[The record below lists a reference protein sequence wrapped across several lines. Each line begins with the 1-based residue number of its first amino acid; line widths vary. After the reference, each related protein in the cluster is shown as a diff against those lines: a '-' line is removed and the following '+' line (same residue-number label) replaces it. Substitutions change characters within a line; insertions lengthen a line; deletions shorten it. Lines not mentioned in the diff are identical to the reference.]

1 MKLIVAIIQEKDE
14 KRLSQ
19 AFLDNDIR
27 ATKLSSTGGFLRAGN
42 ATFLIGIEDDAV
54 EAVLD
59 VIRKSSQTREQFVS
73 TSGNLDIGMDL
84 TSAMQVKVKVGGAIV
99 FVLPVDSFY
108 KF

>member
-14 KRLSQ
+14 KKLSQ

-42 ATFLIGIEDDAV
+42 VTYLIGIEEEKV
-54 EAVLD
+54 EDVLD
-59 VIRKSSQTREQFVS
+59 VIRISSQTREQFVS
-73 TSGNLDIGMDL
+73 SSGNLDIGMDL
-84 TSAMQVKVKVGGAIV
+84 TSSMQVKVKVGGAIV
-99 FVLPVDSFY
+99 FVLPVDSYY